1 MLHLLHLQPG
11 GHQPGQVPGRH
22 LAHPLQPAPPQHPAG
37 QGRHPALLDSLPRHR
52 APHHVRSE
60 LLASA
65 LTPHPGM
72 RDPEA
77 EGDFFMN
84 GSIVVVFVIMKK
96 KHEMFDDEIIN
107 HYTRYKDHS

>member
-1 MLHLLHLQPG
+1 
-11 GHQPGQVPGRH
+11 
-22 LAHPLQPAPPQHPAG
+22 
-37 QGRHPALLDSLPRHR
+37 
-52 APHHVRSE
+52 
-60 LLASA
+60 
-65 LTPHPGM
+65 M